1 MASIVKFENANLN
14 CEINTI
20 TVNGTIYFKAKDVAT
35 ALDYAN
41 TKQAIIKNV
50 DEEDKAILEDL
61 LVSSRG
67 LSERPLDH
75 NEKQSIYINESGL
88 YSLILKS
95 KTLEAKVFKR
105 WVTSEVL
112 PSIRKT
118 GEYKIKKEKVELIGN
133 QISIMNESDLQANV
147 IKFIKTMFPNAVY
160 VIGLGELQDTQWKR
174 SYAYKH
180 GYRSGQPDLLIL
192 NRHVDYN
199 GFGIEFKSP
208 TGKGRLMDKQQEFL
222 DDLDVH
228 CNFKTLVSND
238 YNEIVVELANYF
250 KDVRIIC
257 PYCKPRPGFKSRET
271 LMNHL
276 RCTHK
281 NLEIGRVL
289 RSCCN

>member
-1 MASIVKFENANLN
+1 M
-14 CEINTI
+14 
-20 TVNGTIYFKAKDVAT
+20 Y
-35 ALDYAN
+35 
-41 TKQAIIKNV
+41 Q
-50 DEEDKAILEDL
+50 
-61 LVSSRG
+61 
-67 LSERPLDH
+67 
-75 NEKQSIYINESGL
+75 
-88 YSLILKS
+88 LIFKS
-95 KTLEAKVFKR
+95 KKAEAKLFTK
-105 WVTSEVL
+105 WVVEEVL

-160 VIGLGELQDTQWKR
+160 VVGLGELQDSQWKR

-180 GYRSGQPDLLIL
+180 GYRGGTPDLLIL

-257 PYCKPRPGFKSRET
+257 PYCKSKPGFKSRET
-271 LMNHL
+271 LINHL
-276 RCTHK
+276 KCIHR
-281 NLEIGRVL
+281 NLEI
-289 RSCCN
+289 

>member
-1 MASIVKFENANLN
+1 MKFENANLN

-20 TVNGTIYFKAKDVAT
+20 TVNGAIYFKAKDVAT

-95 KTLEAKVFKR
+95 KKAEAKVFKR

-118 GEYKIKKEKVELIGN
+118 GEYKVKKELIGN

-160 VIGLGELQDTQWKR
+160 VVGLGELQDTVWKR
-174 SYAYKH
+174 SMAYKQ
-180 GYRSGQPDLLIL
+180 GYRAGQPDLLIL
-192 NRHVDYN
+192 NRHVEYN

-250 KDVRIIC
+250 RDVRIIC
-257 PYCKPRPGFKSRET
+257 PYCKSRPGFKTRET
-271 LMNHL
+271 LLNHL
-276 RCTHK
+276 RCIHK
-281 NLEIGRVL
+281 NLEI
-289 RSCCN
+289 

>member
-1 MASIVKFENANLN
+1 M
-14 CEINTI
+14 
-20 TVNGTIYFKAKDVAT
+20 Y
-35 ALDYAN
+35 
-41 TKQAIIKNV
+41 Q
-50 DEEDKAILEDL
+50 
-61 LVSSRG
+61 
-67 LSERPLDH
+67 
-75 NEKQSIYINESGL
+75 
-88 YSLILKS
+88 LIFKS
-95 KTLEAKVFKR
+95 KKAEAKLFTK
-105 WVTSEVL
+105 WVVEEVL

-118 GEYKIKKEKVELIGN
+118 GEYKVKKEKVELTGT

-228 CNFKTLVSND
+228 CNFKTLVSSD

-250 KDVRIIC
+250 KNVRIIC
-257 PYCKPRPGFKSRET
+257 PYCKSRPGFKSRET
-271 LMNHL
+271 LLNHL
-276 RCTHK
+276 KCIHK
-281 NLEIGRVL
+281 NLEI
-289 RSCCN
+289 

>member
-20 TVNGTIYFKAKDVAT
+20 TVNGAIYFKAKDVAT

-41 TKQAIIKNV
+41 AKQAIIKNV

-61 LVSSRG
+61 LKLAKGPPDS
-67 LSERPLDH
+67 PLVG
-75 NEKQSIYINESGL
+75 NEESCVFISESGL

-95 KTLEAKVFKR
+95 KKAEAKVFKR

-118 GEYKIKKEKVELIGN
+118 GEYKLKKEKVDLIGN

-147 IKFIKTMFPNAVY
+147 IKFIKTVFPNAVY
-160 VIGLGELQDTQWKR
+160 VVGLGELQDSQWKR

-180 GYRSGQPDLLIL
+180 GYRGGTPDLLIL

-228 CNFKTLVSND
+228 CNFKTLVSCD

-250 KDVRIIC
+250 KNVRIIC
-257 PYCKPRPGFKSRET
+257 PYCKSRPGFKSRET
-271 LMNHL
+271 LLNHV
-276 RCTHK
+276 RCIHK
-281 NLEIGRVL
+281 NLEI
-289 RSCCN
+289 

>member
-1 MASIVKFENANLN
+1 MTSAIVKFENASLN
-14 CEINTI
+14 CEINTV
-20 TVNGTIYFKAKDVAT
+20 TVDGVTWFRGKDVAT
-35 ALDYAN
+35 ALEYARPRD
-41 TKQAIIKNV
+41 AIRNHV
-50 DEEDKAILEDL
+50 DEEDKQTLDVIT
-61 LVSSRG
+61 SKNRG
-67 LSERPLDH
+67 VKTTPLDQY
-75 NEKQSIYINESGL
+75 EKETIYINESGL
-88 YSLILKS
+88 YSLIMRS
-95 KTLEAKVFKR
+95 KKPEAKVFKR

-118 GEYKIKKEKVELIGN
+118 GEYKVKKELIGN

-147 IKFIKTMFPNAVY
+147 IKFIKTMFPNAVF
-160 VIGLGELQDTQWKR
+160 VVGLGELQDTVWKR
-174 SYAYKH
+174 SMAYKQ
-180 GYRSGQPDLLIL
+180 GYRAGQPDLLIL

-257 PYCKPRPGFKSRET
+257 PYCKSKPGFKSRET
-271 LMNHL
+271 LINHL
-276 RCTHK
+276 RCIHK
-281 NLEIGRVL
+281 NLEI
-289 RSCCN
+289 

>member
-20 TVNGTIYFKAKDVAT
+20 TVNGAIYFKAKDVAT

-95 KTLEAKVFKR
+95 KKAEAKVFKR

-118 GEYKIKKEKVELIGN
+118 GEYKLKKEKVELIGT

-160 VIGLGELQDTQWKR
+160 VVGLGELQDSQWKR

-180 GYRSGQPDLLIL
+180 GYRGGTPDLLIL

-228 CNFKTLVSND
+228 CNFKTLVSSD

-257 PYCKPRPGFKSRET
+257 PYCKSRPGFKSRET
-271 LMNHL
+271 LLNHL
-276 RCTHK
+276 RCIHK
-281 NLEIGRVL
+281 NLEI
-289 RSCCN
+289 

>member
-1 MASIVKFENANLN
+1 MTSAIVKFENASLN
-14 CEINTI
+14 CEINTV
-20 TVNGTIYFKAKDVAT
+20 TVDGVTWFRGKDVAT
-35 ALDYAN
+35 ALEYAD
-41 TKQAIIKNV
+41 TKRAIQKHV
-50 DEEDKAILEDL
+50 DEDDKQTLDEITSKLTGDKT
-61 LVSSRG
+61 SPMSYQ
-67 LSERPLDH
+67 ER
-75 NEKQSIYINESGL
+75 ETIYINESGL
-88 YSLILKS
+88 YSLILRS
-95 KTLEAKVFKR
+95 KKPEAKVFKR

-118 GEYKIKKEKVELIGN
+118 GEYKVKKDWIGN

-160 VIGLGELQDTQWKR
+160 VVGLGELQDSQWKR

-180 GYRSGQPDLLIL
+180 GYRGGTPDLLIL

-228 CNFKTLVSND
+228 CNFKTLVSSD

-257 PYCKPRPGFKSRET
+257 PYCKSRPGFKSRET
-271 LMNHL
+271 LLNHL
-276 RCTHK
+276 KCIHK
-281 NLEIGRVL
+281 NLEI
-289 RSCCN
+289 